1 MKLQVK
7 KCLAI
12 SGKISYMIT
21 ILNDGIMVYNEEV
34 KSEDDLKSIADLYN
48 LSLPERI

>member
-1 MKLQVK
+1 MKLKIQ

-12 SGKISYMIT
+12 SGKFTYMIT

-34 KSEDDLKSIADLYN
+34 KSKDDLKPIADLYG
-48 LSLPERI
+48 LSLPEGI